1 MRLDDRSRPDSARLL
16 MVAAVTFAGWCVAA
30 AQAPPAGLAP
40 DASAP
45 RDNCGS
51 NAVGCWPACGCGSGC
66 GCIAAQ
72 RQAGIGPPVAPGGAG
87 FASSSVV
94 LLSRIS
100 LPEFGAQYTSASDSA
115 SYVSPSGR
123 EYAIIGLNSAV
134 AFVDITNPRQPQ
146 ILGTV
151 PKPNSIWA
159 DTVIYGRY
167 AYIVSDQQGVGITI
181 VDLANIDQGLISV
194 VTTVSPQNLR
204 TVHSAFV
211 NGPTLYLAGSNAPTN
226 GLIAL
231 SLANP
236 TNPTIVGT
244 YAGAYVHDMQV
255 VNYTS
260 GPYAGKEIAFCYM
273 GTRGLDIVD
282 VTNKAAMTRL
292 SRTTYANLG
301 YCHQGWI
308 DFSTNLIYVNDE
320 LDETNIPTATPALR
334 RVFNV
339 SNLSAPTLV
348 GTFANGLNVI
358 DHNNEIKNGYL
369 FAADYRAGLRIF
381 DLRANPTN
389 PPTAGWFDT
398 YTGPDTRDFDGAWNS
413 DPYYPSG
420 VVIVS
425 DIEGGLFVLDPTFA
439 VTGGAPLLFE
449 IPGGAPE
456 FIAPPGGS
464 FTVRVSGRNGY
475 ALGAEAPTLFW
486 RTGTS
491 GPFTASP
498 MSPTAVSGEFTA
510 SIARTSCLS
519 TIQYY
524 LSAKDNLGRTMNQPL
539 NAPFDV
545 LSATS
550 AWGRRPAGGAPSCV
564 IPGDTNGDDVVN
576 FFDLNNVLSQFGS
589 SGGGLTGDVN
599 GDGVVD
605 FIDLNA
611 LLSNFGRTN

>member
-1 MRLDDRSRPDSARLL
+1 MRRADRPRSEYVRAAAA
-16 MVAAVTFAGWCVAA
+16 AAVSLAGWSAGWG
-30 AQAPPAGLAP
+30 QSPPAGLGPNA
-40 DASAP
+40 AAP
-45 RDNCGS
+45 RENCGS
-51 NAVGCWPACGCGSGC
+51 GAVGCWPACGCGAGC
-66 GCIAAQ
+66 GCIAMV
-72 RQAGIGPPVAPGGAG
+72 RQNSIGTPVGPGGGG
-87 FASSSVV
+87 FASSNVV

-100 LPEFGAQYTSASDSA
+100 IPEFGAQYTSASDSA

-146 ILGTV
+146 ILGTA
-151 PKPNSIWA
+151 PKPNSVWA
-159 DTVIYGRY
+159 DTVIYGQY
-167 AYIVSDQQGVGITI
+167 AYVVSDQQGVGITI
-181 VDLANIDQGLISV
+181 VNLASIDQGLISV
-194 VTTVSPQNLR
+194 VGTVSPQGLR

-211 NGPTLYLAGSNAPTN
+211 NGSTLYLAGSNAPTN

-301 YCHQGWI
+301 YCHQGWL

-339 SNLSAPTLV
+339 SNLAAPALV
-348 GTFANGLNVI
+348 GTFPDGLNVI
-358 DHNNEIKNGYL
+358 DHNNQIRNGYL
-369 FAADYRAGLRIF
+369 FAADYRAGMRIF

-389 PPTAGWFDT
+389 PPTVGWFDT
-398 YTGPDTRDFDGAWNS
+398 YNGPDAREFDGAWNS
-413 DPYYPSG
+413 DPFYPSG

-456 FIAPPGGS
+456 FVAPPGGS

-475 ALGAEAPTLFW
+475 TPGAEAPTLFW
-486 RTGTS
+486 RVGTA
-491 GPFTASP
+491 GPFAASP
-498 MSPTAVSGEFTA
+498 MTPAAVAGEFTA
-510 SIARTSCLS
+510 SIGRTACLS

-545 LSATS
+545 LTATS
-550 AWGRRPAGGAPSCV
+550 AWGRRPAGGAPTCV

-576 FFDLNNVLSQFGS
+576 FVDLNIVLSQFGS
-589 SGGGLTGDVN
+589 SGGGLAGDVN

-605 FIDLNA
+605 FSDLNA
-611 LLSNFGRTN
+611 LLSNYGRTN